1 MCYTKWRQKSW
12 KPPYRMAIDY
22 IIDYS
27 CTPKETLST
36 AGILERLK
44 GEERAQA
51 IIQLFRRNGDDRS
64 PSEMGFEFTRST
76 PEGQEETR
84 VIVVQD
90 LLDEAAELKPLEHH
104 CEGCPANIGERPFG
118 CMGFIQYPISQR
130 AENWLL
136 DQLPVPDEPLVW
148 MLLRQGIQEFE
159 YDGHSVRPLRNADRT
174 YFEEPSVRS
183 RRLGE
188 FTIDANQLFE
198 MIFGVGNIQPNHGAL
213 ILLFVHAISREIE
226 AHDIMNIAPAPEDVE
241 KRHPFLFHVNDS
253 DDQTIGELKQFF
265 LALYTSWKLNISLIL
280 DA

>member
-1 MCYTKWRQKSW
+1 
-12 KPPYRMAIDY
+12 MAIDY

-27 CTPKETLST
+27 CTPKETLPT

-51 IIQLFRRNGDDRS
+51 IIQLFRRNGDGRP

-104 CEGCPANIGERPFG
+104 CKGCPANIGKRSFG
-118 CMGFIQYPISQR
+118 CMGFIQYPVSQQ
-130 AENWLL
+130 AETWLL

-148 MLLRQGIQEFE
+148 LLLRQGIREFE
-159 YDGHSVRPLRNADRT
+159 YDGHSVHLLRNADHT
-174 YFEEPSVRS
+174 YFEETSVHS

-198 MIFGVGNIQPNHGAL
+198 MIFSVGNIQPNHGAL
-213 ILLFVHAISREIE
+213 ILLFVHAISREME
-226 AHDIMNIAPAPEDVE
+226 ASEIMNIVPAPGDVE
-241 KRHPFLFHVNDS
+241 TCYPFLFQADEA
-253 DDQTIGELKQFF
+253 DDQTINEFKQFF
-265 LALYTSWKLNISLIL
+265 LALYTAWKLNFPLIL